1 VKGNSIKRSGVLS
14 FYDQMKGLN
23 VDHVEVLSLRRD
35 LKEAAAN
42 LYESLHKLDNL
53 NLDVIV
59 AERLPDFGLGKSIND
74 RLERA
79 SK

>member
-1 VKGNSIKRSGVLS
+1 
-14 FYDQMKGLN
+14 MKGLN